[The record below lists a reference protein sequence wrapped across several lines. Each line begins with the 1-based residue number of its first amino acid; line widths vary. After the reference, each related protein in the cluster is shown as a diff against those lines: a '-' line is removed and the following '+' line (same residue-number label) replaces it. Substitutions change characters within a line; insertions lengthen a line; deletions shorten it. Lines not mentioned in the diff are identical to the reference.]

1 MVTRKQ
7 HILHSTKDRQTQL
20 ESTWWVEMKAKE
32 IFACGDLRLETSYSV
47 SSGFFFIYLFFYT
60 LYCVFQKV
68 EFTVGEEMEPK
79 EASKKKVL
87 SGEEI
92 SKQLDRLLQD
102 KANNQRIRDWIE
114 VCVRQYRVFSDLN
127 TLCVLLFSSV
137 VHVPPLQL
145 HFVSYFQA
153 NLDEQQTAS
162 NQFVR
167 ALMTSVCQS
176 AIICKYD

>member
-20 ESTWWVEMKAKE
+20 ESTWWAEMKARG

-47 SSGFFFIYLFFYT
+47 SSGFFLFIYFFYT

-114 VCVRQYRVFSDLN
+114 VCV
-127 TLCVLLFSSV
+127 SV
-137 VHVPPLQL
+137 
-145 HFVSYFQA
+145 
-153 NLDEQQTAS
+153 
-162 NQFVR
+162 
-167 ALMTSVCQS
+167 
-176 AIICKYD
+176 